1 MITGSLKW
9 FNYDKGYGFIAPDDG
24 SIDAFV
30 HIRELE
36 RNGISTVREGQRMGY
51 ELVVD
56 AKTGKSKAGNL
67 KILPSEGAAGS

>member
-24 SIDAFV
+24 GVDAFV

-36 RNGISTVREGQRMGY
+36 RSGISTVREGQRMSY
-51 ELVVD
+51 DLVVD
-56 AKTGKSKAGNL
+56 SKTGKSKAGNL
-67 KILPSEGAAGS
+67 KILPSQGTPGS